1 MATDCIRSSR
11 NGTRP
16 YGPRPSDSG
25 RTVFF
30 PGRNGPARPSAAGRS
45 RPPGHSRPFLP
56 GRLAKCDTPPPTRTQ
71 FDRRFPILGTSCH
84 VCPASSR
91 DGRSVCVPCISPRT
105 ACAHTQRSTIPR
117 YNRGTTR
124 PAAAGAAA
132 AAARS
137 AAACAS
143 RACLPWYPALT
154 GPPGGVP
161 SSARPSPAS
170 IASALCRL
178 RFSPAVSCRIP
189 RSRFRSEPPSDQ
201 SGVRAC
207 PDDRRQKPQSQ
218 LLLLLTAR

>member
-1 MATDCIRSSR
+1 MCRANT
-11 NGTRP
+11 
-16 YGPRPSDSG
+16 
-25 RTVFF
+25 
-30 PGRNGPARPSAAGRS
+30 
-45 RPPGHSRPFLP
+45 
-56 GRLAKCDTPPPTRTQ
+56 
-71 FDRRFPILGTSCH
+71 FPISVTSCH

-105 ACAHTQRSTIPR
+105 ACAHTRRSTIPR
-117 YNRGTTR
+117 YTRGTTR

-132 AAARS
+132 AAALR

-178 RFSPAVSCRIP
+178 RFSPAVSVGSPVQDPGLSHPPI
-189 RSRFRSEPPSDQ
+189 SR
-201 SGVRAC
+201 GVRAC
-207 PDDRRQKPQSQ
+207 PDDRRQLAAVSTAPSADSALTACPDDRRQPQ